1 MVRHVE
7 EGVRA
12 LQQRALA
19 AAVEAF
25 ERAHALVNQG
35 GLGADVA
42 QGVLR
47 NLAAALGQAGEYE
60 RSVEAYRATLAL
72 PGLTD
77 QDRALAFDGLGVT
90 LGRMGRYAEAY
101 AALRQAYRTW
111 RGVGNAAEQLHTLVN
126 MVVFLRKAGRLRA
139 ARRLADAALRGLG
152 AAPAKVRYLARLE
165 AAAVEFDAGDGAACL
180 RHLAAVLD
188 ERDGPASDGDRSE
201 ALRLRAAV
209 ARRSGRPR
217 EALRDAALALDLAV
231 RTEQWEAIEDAF
243 RELRA
248 LALPGG
254 PGEGGGRPR
263 RRPAPA
269 PQLRAPGVTPRRT
282 RR

>member
-12 LQQRALA
+12 LRQRALA
-19 AAVEAF
+19 AAVSAF

-42 QGVLR
+42 QGVLG
-47 NLAAALGQAGEYE
+47 NLAAALGQAGEYA
-60 RSVEAYRATLAL
+60 RAVEAYRAALAL
-72 PGLTD
+72 PGLSAE
-77 QDRALAFDGLGVT
+77 DRARAFNGLGVT
-90 LGRMGRYAEAY
+90 LGRMGRHADAY
-101 AALRQAYRTW
+101 AALRQAYRAW
-111 RGVGNAAEQLHTLVN
+111 RQTGSAAEQLRTLVN
-126 MVVFLRKAGRLRA
+126 MVVFLRKAGRLRS
-139 ARRLADAALRGLG
+139 ARRLAAAALRGLG
-152 AAPAKVRYLARLE
+152 AAPADVRYLARLE

-180 RHLAAVLD
+180 RHLAAVSD
-188 ERDGPASDGDRSE
+188 QRDGPASDRHQSE

-231 RTEQWEAIEDAF
+231 RTEEWEAIEDAF

-248 LALPGG
+248 LAAPAG
-254 PGEGGGRPR
+254 PEEGGGRPC

-269 PQLRAPGVTPRRT
+269 PQLRAPGVTPRPT